1 MMQAEVL
8 NGTKG
13 LKMTQR
19 HVVDA
24 RNTLTSDV
32 TTDRADSLAVL
43 PRFSAAPL
51 RFAVSLTNPQGREV
65 FRKQFAAQ
73 PDADAFAAAT
83 AELCPD
89 YKVAWVDRM
98 EGLAWERVGSWV
110 SVTASPT
117 SEKVTQ
123 S

>member
-1 MMQAEVL
+1 MQAEVL

-19 HVVDA
+19 HVVEV
-24 RNTLTSDV
+24 RQTLTSDV
-32 TTDRADSLAVL
+32 TTGQADSLSGL
-43 PRFSAAPL
+43 PQLSASPL
-51 RFAVSLTNPQGREV
+51 RFAVSLTNPQGTEV
-65 FRKQFAAQ
+65 FRKQFATQ

-110 SVTASPT
+110 SVTASPA